1 MVIFFDYRC
10 IIVSLIIYIVG
21 MIFLRKKGLIF
32 LGIYSL
38 FFIYLTQVIRLTQFP
53 IYNEEFERELFG
65 KIAIGN
71 GINLIPFIDAWNIT
85 SVLNVIMF
93 IPFGFFLPLLSK
105 MKYQVFVCAGIL
117 FSFIIECAQLI
128 IAIVVGYTT
137 RVVDINDI
145 IFNAIGTISG
155 IIIFRVFWR
164 LIKSIYGKN
173 VSNLLCK
180 YICDMGMREM
190 NIQTDR

>member
-71 GINLIPFIDAWNIT
+71 GTNLIPFIDAWNIT

-93 IPFGFFLPLLSK
+93 IPFGFFLPSRTGRQ
-105 MKYQVFVCAGIL
+105 MVIVSFGYA
-117 FSFIIECAQLI
+117 FSL
-128 IAIVVGYTT
+128 GK
-137 RVVDINDI
+137 
-145 IFNAIGTISG
+145 
-155 IIIFRVFWR
+155 
-164 LIKSIYGKN
+164 KSPPN
-173 VSNLLCK
+173 NL
-180 YICDMGMREM
+180 
-190 NIQTDR
+190 